1 MLITNFASGEL
12 SQSLNGRVDIQQYYQ
27 GAAAIKNFDIIPTGG
42 IKRRPGTKRVAE
54 LDDNNRIIPF
64 IVDKNLVYILELG
77 LNPSYDPEVET
88 SQPGRIRVWQ
98 RQVSGA
104 YSVVQTVYTPWES
117 LAEINQLHYAQN
129 YDTIVFVHKNYRPYI
144 MELDGT
150 TFSASAMEFDFSP
163 DVELDDDFD
172 YVMVDVGNALP
183 TGTYAN
189 GHWSFTYKRMVNDV
203 ATDYTQDFGEGI
215 NDFWTIWKGRLYK
228 SQIVLNACNWVQ
240 YGTDAEI
247 DTELFTTANKMP
259 ACVAFFNNR
268 LFCAKKKQWRRWF
281 SYPQETKKGLR

>member
-64 IVDKNLVYILELG
+64 IVDKNLVFILELG

-163 DVELDDDFD
+163 VVVKRE
-172 YVMVDVGNALP
+172 YNK
-183 TGTYAN
+183 
-189 GHWSFTYKRMVNDV
+189 HCEQQYKHN
-203 ATDYTQDFGEGI
+203 
-215 NDFWTIWKGRLYK
+215 
-228 SQIVLNACNWVQ
+228 
-240 YGTDAEI
+240 
-247 DTELFTTANKMP
+247 
-259 ACVAFFNNR
+259 
-268 LFCAKKKQWRRWF
+268 FCKCC
-281 SYPQETKKGLR
+281 